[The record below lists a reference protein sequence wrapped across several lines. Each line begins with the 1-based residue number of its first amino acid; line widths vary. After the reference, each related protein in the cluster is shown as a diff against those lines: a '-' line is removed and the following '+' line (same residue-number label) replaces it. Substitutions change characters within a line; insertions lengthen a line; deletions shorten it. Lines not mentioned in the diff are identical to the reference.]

1 MGSRRTP
8 RLSDSAVCRLYA
20 GGEAR
25 FTLGMRAGLTDYEL
39 VALLRRNGIP
49 LRDDAE
55 ARELAT
61 KSRARWKSTMRMRVR
76 LRRAA

>member
-8 RLSDSAVCRLYA
+8 LLSDSAVCRLYRD
-20 GGEAR
+20 GESR
-25 FTLGMRAGLTDYEL
+25 FVLCMRAGLTNYEL
-39 VALLRRNGIP
+39 TACLRRNGIP

-55 ARELAT
+55 ARELAA